1 MTGFEFAKLLG
12 ELPEEYVQQAQVY
25 RTGSHRAMP
34 TGSRG
39 KRALGILG
47 AAVLAIAMLGG
58 FYWAL
63 NHLARREAVEQS
75 PVNTW
80 QNSILRG
87 EEAFWSETYQKPLT
101 LEEYTPMVQQT
112 QNNTACT
119 PWAYTALDMD
129 RDGRSELAVRFRS
142 GQEDI
147 LTLILWKEQDG
158 IIGREYTKQQMYF
171 LKEDGTFYYVS
182 ENHWGWGHLEQQGN
196 DRVPVISLPQGDSY
210 GILEDAAWKTLSGSA
225 IPAQTRISCANLG
238 LSGKSGVSGEIYGA
252 LTETEDYSL
261 YVPISGWSYGQ
272 TSPYATVENA
282 DSWYCTEVPEARLT
296 VFKTDSH
303 SATWQKP
310 GYVRQNA
317 SFYTLEMR
325 KDTSVLQVYVRL
337 GETANFVLE
346 LEYPEDFWDTDILR
360 RMLDS
365 IRFTHS
371 VSANREPEWTIGLDN
386 DAMLDVILFVDAR
399 YSLYI
404 PTEWDTTEPVA
415 EAIGAYTAN
424 SWYGPEGEGLSVVE
438 LGPTEDVES
447 WAIQA
452 LNLDSSQV
460 QEDGSILG
468 NAGDTQIAIS
478 FRQDGLNRTFAIIRR
493 CPAPK
498 AAESLPILNALAE
511 SLMFSSEN

>member
-1 MTGFEFAKLLG
+1 MTGLEFAKLLG

-25 RTGSHRAMP
+25 RTGSRRAMP
-34 TGSRG
+34 SGGKG
-39 KRALGILG
+39 KRALGILA

-63 NHLARREAVEQS
+63 NHLAQREAVEQS

-80 QNSILRG
+80 QDSILRG
-87 EEAFWSETYQKPLT
+87 EEAFWSETYQKNLT

-112 QNNTACT
+112 QNNAACT
-119 PWAYTALDMD
+119 PWAYAALDMD

-182 ENHWGWGHLEQQGN
+182 KNHWGWGQLERRGN
-196 DRVPVISLPQGDSY
+196 DYVPVIRVPQGGSY
-210 GILEDAAWKTLSGSA
+210 SILADAAWKTLSGSA
-225 IPAQTRISCANLG
+225 IPAQTRISCASLG

-303 SATWQKP
+303 STTWQKP
-310 GYVRQNA
+310 GYVFQKA
-317 SFYTLEMR
+317 SSYTLEMR
-325 KDTSVLQVYVRL
+325 KDTSVLHVYVRL
-337 GETANFVLE
+337 GETANYVLE

-371 VSANREPEWTIGLDN
+371 VSANREPEWWTIGLDN
-386 DAMLDVILFVDAR
+386 AMLDAILFVDAR

-404 PTEWDTTEPVA
+404 PREWDATEPVA
-415 EAIGAYTAN
+415 ETIGAYTAN

-438 LGPTEDVES
+438 TGPTENAES
-447 WAIQA
+447 WAIQV

-478 FRQDGLNRTFAIIRR
+478 LRQDGLNRTFAIIRR
-493 CPAPK
+493 CPAQK

-511 SLMFSSEN
+511 SLMFSS

>member
-182 ENHWGWGHLEQQGN
+182 ENHWGWGHLEQQEN
-196 DRVPVISLPQGDSY
+196 DWVPVISLPQGDSY

-371 VSANREPEWTIGLDN
+371 VSANRGSEWTIGLDN
-386 DAMLDVILFVDAR
+386 AMLDVILFVDAR

-438 LGPTEDVES
+438 LGPTEDAES

>member
-39 KRALGILG
+39 KRALGILA

-58 FYWAL
+58 FYWVL

-87 EEAFWSETYQKPLT
+87 DETFWSETYQKPLT
-101 LEEYTPMVQQT
+101 LEEYTSMVQQT

-129 RDGRSELAVRFRS
+129 RDGRRELAVRFRS

-171 LKEDGTFYYVS
+171 LKKDGTFYYVS
-182 ENHWGWGHLEQQGN
+182 ENHWGWGQLEQQGN
-196 DRVPVISLPQGDSY
+196 DYVPVIRIPQGGSY
-210 GILEDAAWKTLSGSA
+210 SIQEDASWMPLSGEV
-225 IPAQTRISCANLG
+225 IPAQTRNSCAYLG
-238 LSGKSGVSGEIYGA
+238 LSGKNGVSGEIYGA

-261 YVPISGWSYGQ
+261 YVPISGWSYTQ

-296 VFKTDSH
+296 VFKTDSD
-303 SATWQKP
+303 ATTWQKP
-310 GYVRQNA
+310 GYVFQRA

-325 KDTSVLQVYVRL
+325 KDTSVLHVYVRL
-337 GETANFVLE
+337 GETTNYVLE
-346 LEYPEDFWDTDILR
+346 LEYPEDFWDTDILK

-386 DAMLDVILFVDAR
+386 AMLDAILFVDAR

-415 EAIGAYTAN
+415 ETIGAYTAN
-424 SWYGPEGEGLSVVE
+424 SWYGPEEEVLSVVE
-438 LGPTEDVES
+438 LGPTEDAES

-460 QEDGSILG
+460 QEDDSILG

-511 SLMFSSEN
+511 NLMFSSEN

>member
-39 KRALGILG
+39 KRAPGILA

-63 NHLARREAVEQS
+63 NHLAQREAVEQS

-101 LEEYTPMVQQT
+101 LEEYTSMVQQT

-182 ENHWGWGHLEQQGN
+182 ENHWGWGHLEQQEN

-310 GYVRQNA
+310 GYVFQNA
-317 SFYTLEMR
+317 SYYTLEMR

-371 VSANREPEWTIGLDN
+371 VSANRGPEWTICLDN
-386 DAMLDVILFVDAR
+386 AMHDVILFVDAR

-438 LGPTEDVES
+438 LGPTEDAES

-468 NAGDTQIAIS
+468 NAGDSQIAIS
-478 FRQDGLNRTFAIIRR
+478 FRKDGLNRTFAIIRR

>member
-87 EEAFWSETYQKPLT
+87 EEAFWSETYQKTLT
-101 LEEYTPMVQQT
+101 LEEYTPMVQQM

-386 DAMLDVILFVDAR
+386 AMLDVILFVDAR

-438 LGPTEDVES
+438 LGPTEDAES